1 MQMNVLFSSSS
12 LSILLT
18 TAEKSLN
25 LLTKYYSNV
34 LIRSEQKNQFNVGLR
49 WYENVAFMD
58 DVARHSEIW
67 KNKRRENTIEY
78 DMSLIGMVLKN
89 AFSSAYASQH
99 FHHIFS
105 RLNCSFSADKIVTL
119 KPDLSWLS
127 HFSLTKNTVRHA
139 TVQTKINELH
149 FSLFCSVLLPV
160 EIESM
165 SLRSKIVLSSLFS
178 HSLFFIWFSVRSASF
193 AKSI

>member
-1 MQMNVLFSSSS
+1 MFWFEPSRKINSMSVFVD
-12 LSILLT
+12 
-18 TAEKSLN
+18 
-25 LLTKYYSNV
+25 TKMS
-34 LIRSEQKNQFNVGLR
+34 
-49 WYENVAFMD
+49 
-58 DVARHSEIW
+58 HSWMMSPGTVIFE

-178 HSLFFIWFSVRSASF
+178 HSLFFIWFSLRSASF